1 MATDTPLARLC
12 QYYLDCLGH
21 EDLGGVSLPA
31 HPNNGV
37 REYAEL
43 EISPFAGDATALH
56 SPEPQEFLN
65 ELERDMSR
73 KTLFLGYPVRLKG
86 VGRNSLKVEPLFLFS
101 YQEQYEDQGNAT
113 LLVDIPQINFEALKS
128 LTNPREISLFQ
139 EVANLA
145 EKLGLEDRTE
155 EPQGLEGVIAS
166 LHQIRPAWDWLEE
179 IRPASLSSG
188 ARLAELTQQGIYNRC
203 ILIAS
208 EPSDYTRGLETE
220 LKRLQA
226 APEMQYGPT
235 ALGCW
240 LKTKTVSAPPISNKP
255 LVEVFPLN
263 AEQREAVREALANPL
278 TVISGPPGTGKSQVA
293 TAIVINAAIQG
304 KTVLLASKNNRAV
317 DEVERRVNSTGSRP
331 VLLRVGSSTYQ
342 QALPQYLDGLL
353 DTVALPG
360 DQEQLQACEA
370 RNAELQKQADVLDE
384 ALQFAIDL
392 RNEVDRLEQQ
402 VEQTRRVLGEQGF
415 AALRGLDWEASKKS
429 IETLWSAIRDATKAE
444 QSFALKSIWLLI
456 SKGRFRR
463 VAEAGVPLQVEL
475 EKLGCSLPIGI
486 PDSSSM
492 REWILLA
499 KRLVERVPQWSEA
512 RLYFQKLDRLNQS
525 ESLESLARR
534 RRELTLVFCACSA
547 DLYKAW
553 LRLQPSR
560 MNDVQRRRINDIR
573 AQLTLMMG
581 ANDAQ
586 APRPAIFRD
595 LLQQIPFLFPCW
607 AVTSLSA
614 RGRIPFEPGL
624 FDLLVIDEASQCDI
638 ASALPLLFRAKQ
650 VVILGDLKQ
659 LPHISKVL
667 QQQDFQ
673 LVKKHGLWEDRPGW
687 SYSVTSLFQLADV
700 LAGQNRKV
708 MLRDHH
714 RSHAQIIGFS
724 NEHFYQ
730 SGPLRI
736 VTRYDRLRIPYPDQP
751 AIRWVDV
758 QCPTLFAPG
767 DEGGA
772 VNEAEAQAVVVEVE
786 RIIQGGYRGSIGV
799 VSPFRAQV
807 NRITQIVSQRPGLAQ
822 GLGEADFLC
831 GTAHSFQ
838 GDERDVMFFSPAV
851 SDTMPRGARWFVDAS
866 RDSKNL
872 FNVAITRARAALIVV
887 GNRNAMRNCNSKH
900 LQEFV
905 RYVENL
911 EATQP
916 VNVTVPNI
924 GGCQYPTVAH
934 PDRVSDWERYFYP
947 HLCRRLELMQ
957 ARPIAQYRVENSTF
971 DACDFALFVGNRK
984 LDIEIDGEFYHR
996 NWDGELCRRDQIR
1009 NQMLIDLGWDVM
1021 RFWVYQVRDDLDLC
1035 LARIEKWASKE
1046 SSVVEYV
1053 ADAQEAWDRAA
1064 KATQD
1069 DPTLQVPN

>member
-12 QYYLDCLGH
+12 QYYLDCLSH
-21 EDLGGVSLPA
+21 EDLGGVSIPA
-31 HPNNGV
+31 GSDIGV

-43 EISPFAGDATALH
+43 EISPFAGDASALH
-56 SPEPQEFLN
+56 SPAPQEFLN
-65 ELERDMSR
+65 ELERDMNR
-73 KTLFLGYPVRLKG
+73 KTLFLGYPVRLKEI
-86 VGRNSLKVEPLFLFS
+86 GRNRFKIEPLFLFS
-101 YQEQYEDQGNAT
+101 FQEQYADQGNAT
-113 LLVDIPQINFEALKS
+113 LLVDIPQINFDALKS
-128 LTNPREISLFQ
+128 LTNPRQVSLFQ
-139 EVANLA
+139 EAADLA
-145 EKLGLEDRTE
+145 EKLDLEDRTE
-155 EPQGLEGVIAS
+155 EPRGLEEVVAR
-166 LHQIRPAWDWLEE
+166 LRQIRPAWDWREE
-179 IRPASLSSG
+179 IHPGTLSNG
-188 ARLAELTQQGIYNRC
+188 VRLEDVTQQGIYNRC

-226 APEMQYGPT
+226 VPEMQYEST
-235 ALGCW
+235 ALGSW
-240 LKTKTVSAPPISNKP
+240 LQPQTAAAPPTANRP
-255 LVEVFPLN
+255 LVEVSPLN
-263 AEQREAVREALANPL
+263 AEQRQAVREALANPL

-293 TAIVINAAIQG
+293 TAIVINAAIRG

-317 DEVERRVNSTGSRP
+317 DEVERRVNSTESRP
-331 VLLRVGSSTYQ
+331 VLLRVGSSDYR
-342 QALPQYLDGLL
+342 QALPQYLVALL
-353 DTVALPG
+353 DTAALPG
-360 DQEQLQACEA
+360 DQERLHACEA
-370 RNAELQKQADVLDE
+370 RNAELQQRADALDE
-384 ALQFAIDL
+384 ALQSVIEL
-392 RNEVDRLEQQ
+392 LNEMDRLEHE
-402 VEQTRRVLGEQGF
+402 VEQTRGVLGEQGF
-415 AALRGLDWEASKKS
+415 AALRELDWEALKKS
-429 IETLWSAIRDATKAE
+429 VEILSSATQSATKAE
-444 QSFALKSIWLLI
+444 QSFALRSIWPLI
-456 SKGRFRR
+456 SRRRFRH
-463 VAEAGVPLQVEL
+463 VAEVGAPLRVEL
-475 EKLGCSLPIGI
+475 EQLGCSLPIGI
-486 PDSSSM
+486 PDSSSIQ
-492 REWILLA
+492 EWILLA
-499 KRLVERVPQWSEA
+499 ERLVERVPQWSEA
-512 RLYFQKLDRLNQS
+512 QLYFQKLDELNRL

-534 RRELTLVFCACSA
+534 RRELTVAFCVCSA
-547 DLYKAW
+547 DLWKAW

-560 MNDVQRRRINDIR
+560 MNDMQRRRINDLR

-586 APRPAIFRD
+586 APGPAIFRD
-595 LLQQIPFLFPCW
+595 LLLQIPSLFPCW
-607 AVTSLSA
+607 AVTALSA
-614 RGRIPFEPGL
+614 RGRIPLEPGL
-624 FDLLVIDEASQCDI
+624 FDLLIIDEASQCDI

-673 LVKKHGLWEDRPGW
+673 LLTKHGLWEDRPGW

-700 LAGQNRKV
+700 LPNRKV

-714 RSHAQIIGFS
+714 RSHAQIIEFS

-758 QCPTLFAPG
+758 QSPTIFALG

-772 VNEAEAQAVVVEVE
+772 VNEAEAQAIVIEVE
-786 RIIQGGYRGSIGV
+786 RLIQGGYRGSIGV

-807 NRITQIVSQRPGLAQ
+807 NRIRQMVSQRPGLAQ

-851 SDTMPRGARWFVDAS
+851 SDNMPRGARWFVDAS
-866 RDSKNL
+866 PDSKNL

-887 GNRNAMRNCNSKH
+887 GNRNAMRNCDSVH

-905 RYVENL
+905 RYTENL

-916 VNVTVPNI
+916 VNVTMPNTS
-924 GGCQYPTVAH
+924 GCDYPIVAH

-947 HLCRRLELMQ
+947 HLCRRLELIQ
-957 ARPIAQYRVENSTF
+957 AQPIPQYRAENSTL

-984 LDIEIDGEFYHR
+984 LDIEIDGEFHHR

-1009 NQMLIDLGWDVM
+1009 TQMLIDLGWDVM

-1035 LARIEKWASKE
+1035 LARIEKWASKA
-1046 SSVVEYV
+1046 SSAVDRV
-1053 ADAQEAWDRAA
+1053 AEAQASWDRTG

-1069 DPTLQVPN
+1069 DPTFQVPY

>member
-1 MATDTPLARLC
+1 MPMPLARLC

-43 EISPFAGDATALH
+43 EISPFAGDAAALH
-56 SPEPQEFLN
+56 SPAPQEFLN
-65 ELERDMSR
+65 ELERDRSR
-73 KTLFLGYPVRLKG
+73 KTLFLGYPVRLKEI
-86 VGRNSLKVEPLFLFS
+86 GRNRFKIEPLFLFS
-101 YQEQYEDQGNAT
+101 YQEQYADQGNAT
-113 LLVDIPQINFEALKS
+113 LLLDVPQINFEALKS
-128 LTNPREISLFQ
+128 LTNPREVSLFQ
-139 EVANLA
+139 EAADLA

-155 EPQGLEGVIAS
+155 EPRGLEGLIAS
-166 LHQIRPAWDWLEE
+166 LHQIRPAWDWREE
-179 IRPASLSSG
+179 IRPATLSSG
-188 ARLAELTQQGIYNRC
+188 ARLAEVTQQGIYNRC

-226 APEMQYGPT
+226 VPEMQYGPT

-240 LKTKTVSAPPISNKP
+240 LKTETASAPPTSNKP

-263 AEQREAVREALANPL
+263 AEQRQAVREALANPL

-317 DEVERRVNSTGSRP
+317 DEVERRVNGMESRP
-331 VLLRVGSSTYQ
+331 VLLRVGSSNYQ

-370 RNAELQKQADVLDE
+370 RNAELQKRADVLDE
-384 ALQFAIDL
+384 ALQSAIDL
-392 RNEVDRLEQQ
+392 RNEVDRLEQR
-402 VEQTRRVLGEQGF
+402 VEQTRGVLGEQGF

-429 IETLWSAIRDATKAE
+429 VETLSSAIRDATKAE
-444 QSFALKSIWLLI
+444 QSFALKSIWPLI

-463 VAEAGVPLQVEL
+463 VAEAGVPLRVEL

-512 RLYFQKLDRLNQS
+512 RLYFQKLDGLKQS

-534 RRELTLVFCACSA
+534 RRELTVAFCACSA

-586 APRPAIFRD
+586 APGPAIFRD

-624 FDLLVIDEASQCDI
+624 FDLLIIDEASQCDI

-687 SYSVTSLFQLADV
+687 SYSVASLFQLADV
-700 LAGQNRKV
+700 LGGQNRKV

-714 RSHAQIIGFS
+714 RSHAQIIEFS

-736 VTRYDRLRIPYPDQP
+736 VTRYDHLRIPYPDQP

-767 DEGGA
+767 DDGGA

-786 RIIQGGYRGSIGV
+786 RLIQGGYRGSIGV

-807 NRITQIVSQRPGLAQ
+807 NRIAQMVSQRPRLAQ

-866 RDSKNL
+866 RDSRNL

-924 GGCQYPTVAH
+924 GGCEYPIVAN
-934 PDRVSDWERYFYP
+934 PDRVSDWERCFYP
-947 HLCRRLELMQ
+947 HLCRRLGLMQ
-957 ARPIAQYRVENSTF
+957 ALPIPQYRVENSTL

-984 LDIEIDGEFYHR
+984 LDIEIDGQFYHR
-996 NWDGELCRRDQIR
+996 NWDGELCRRDQLR
-1009 NQMLIDLGWDVM
+1009 TQMLIDLGWDVM
-1021 RFWVYQVRDDLDLC
+1021 RFWVYQVRDDLEFC
-1035 LARIEKWASKE
+1035 LSE
-1046 SSVVEYV
+1046 V
-1053 ADAQEAWDRAA
+1053 EAWARSE
-1064 KATQD
+1064 
-1069 DPTLQVPN
+1069 